1 LLRQEYNQ
9 QKHDNDMSRNQLN
22 IRVSDEL
29 EELIDKKRIE
39 LASTLK
45 VIPTRSDVVR
55 YALEQYLGKSLNET
69 DFDRRT
75 SEGKATSDKKARSK

>member
-1 LLRQEYNQ
+1 
-9 QKHDNDMSRNQLN
+9 MSRNQLN

-55 YALEQYLGKSLNET
+55 YALEQYLGKSIGET
-69 DFDRRT
+69 DYDRRT
-75 SEGKATSDKKARSK
+75 TDDKDAKKSGRLKK

>member
-1 LLRQEYNQ
+1 
-9 QKHDNDMSRNQLN
+9 MSRNQLN

-45 VIPTRSDVVR
+45 AIPTRSDVVR
-55 YALEQYLGKSLNET
+55 FALESYLGISVKET
-69 DFDRRT
+69 DADRRT
-75 SEGKATSDKKARSK
+75 TAGKAISALKKSGD